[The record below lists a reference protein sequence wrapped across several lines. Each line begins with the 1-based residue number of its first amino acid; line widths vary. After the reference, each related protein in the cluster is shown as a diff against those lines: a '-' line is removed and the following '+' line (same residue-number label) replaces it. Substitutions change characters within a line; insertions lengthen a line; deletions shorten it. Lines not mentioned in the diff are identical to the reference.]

1 MNRAGRFDRAYEIKM
16 PSEALRL
23 EYLQLRG
30 FSAFVG
36 EEGTATAARL
46 TGDFSLT
53 QLGELYVSAALE
65 WHENGTA
72 EVELLVRGDARR
84 AGQRPQTGMDEGCF
98 VQYRLLLNKIRG
110 EQAAS
115 ANEAGE

>member
-30 FSAFVG
+30 FSAFAG

-46 TGDFSLT
+46 TGDFS
-53 QLGELYVSAALE
+53 
-65 WHENGTA
+65 
-72 EVELLVRGDARR
+72 
-84 AGQRPQTGMDEGCF
+84 
-98 VQYRLLLNKIRG
+98 
-110 EQAAS
+110 
-115 ANEAGE
+115 